1 MWICVV
7 FLAMYFCGILE
18 RLTFLL
24 EVLIA
29 LTVLHRNELM
39 TFNILYFNY

>member
-1 MWICVV
+1 MIPSYV
-7 FLAMYFCGILE
+7 FLWSPGV

-24 EVLIA
+24 EILIA
-29 LTVLHRNELM
+29 LTVLHKNELM